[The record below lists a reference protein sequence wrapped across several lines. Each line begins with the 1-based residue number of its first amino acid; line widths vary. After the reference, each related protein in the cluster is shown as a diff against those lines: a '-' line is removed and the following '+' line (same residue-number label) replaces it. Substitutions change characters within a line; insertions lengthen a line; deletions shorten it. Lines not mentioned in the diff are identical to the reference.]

1 MSFFD
6 FFGGIVK
13 GIGRLGGKAVEGFGN
28 LIGNEDIASFGRS
41 IQEICSEKISAE
53 RSYERQTANV
63 QSTERLSEILVS
75 FSEGYLQQ
83 ADTIE
88 KASIGAVEDYYDA
101 LLELLSQSPNIAA
114 NQAGLKRL
122 KASRTQIKN
131 KIKGSVKDPLAKRM
145 SLDDEECL
153 RILKMDPGPEKKTAM
168 NIFSQKIINSALQN
182 TANKVRKTLNEQ
194 LENVDDYLLGI
205 QEEQE
210 REYSVLK
217 EQYDSLMAN
226 GIKELRD
233 REENCLEPAIT
244 MTGIQLVEKVIQV

>member
-1 MSFFD
+1 M
-6 FFGGIVK
+6 
-13 GIGRLGGKAVEGFGN
+13 
-28 LIGNEDIASFGRS
+28 
-41 IQEICSEKISAE
+41 
-53 RSYERQTANV
+53 
-63 QSTERLSEILVS
+63 VS

-194 LENVDDYLLGI
+194 
-205 QEEQE
+205 
-210 REYSVLK
+210 
-217 EQYDSLMAN
+217 
-226 GIKELRD
+226 
-233 REENCLEPAIT
+233 
-244 MTGIQLVEKVIQV
+244 